1 MQVPASQAHPH
12 GADSAAHQPHGWM
25 MGNPRTE
32 SGWDSWGKPSPGGG
46 GLVRDVLLDVDGG
59 EVRDVILEDGCKSE
73 GLLSGPVREDI
84 LEAVPKLICDE
95 GLPRLVGGDV
105 LGWLRSRETLVLSTG
120 PGGASDLNLFLA
132 LGLNLW

>member
-1 MQVPASQAHPH
+1 
-12 GADSAAHQPHGWM
+12 M

-32 SGWDSWGKPSPGGG
+32 SGWDPWGKPPPGGG
-46 GLVRDVLLDVDGG
+46 GLVQDVLLDVDGG
-59 EVRDVILEDGCKSE
+59 EVRDVILEGGCKSE
-73 GLLSGPVREDI
+73 GLL
-84 LEAVPKLICDE
+84 
-95 GLPRLVGGDV
+95 RLVGGDV